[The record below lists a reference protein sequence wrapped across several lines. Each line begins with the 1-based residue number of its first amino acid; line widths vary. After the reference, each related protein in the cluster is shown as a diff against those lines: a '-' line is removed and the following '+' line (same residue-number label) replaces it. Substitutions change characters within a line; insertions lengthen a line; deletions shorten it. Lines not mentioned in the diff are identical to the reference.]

1 MSKTQRAIGTAL
13 LSYGMS
19 GRVFHGPLL
28 AVNPGYA
35 VRKILKRSSKQR
47 EALFPGA
54 EIISSPEEVLNDPA
68 VELVIVN
75 TPNDTHFDYARRALR
90 AGKHVVV
97 EKPFTVT
104 VREADQLIEEA
115 RKADRLLTVF
125 QNRRL
130 DGDSLTVKKIL
141 NEGRLGRLV
150 EYEAHYDRYRPI
162 VDASTWK
169 ERNTPGAGILYNLGS
184 HLIDG
189 ALHLF
194 GVPKSVDARLGPQR
208 TGAMADDFYDI
219 RMEYAGLLVIL
230 KSSYLVCEPS
240 PRFILHGEKGSFIKY
255 GLDPQ
260 EQAMKEG
267 RLPQGADWGKDPEEY
282 WGTLTT
288 TVNGSLRRER
298 IETVRGDYP
307 GFYASLY
314 RSITESEPLAV
325 TAEQGRDVI
334 RIIEAVVQ
342 SAATNRA
349 VIPKE

>member
-1 MSKTQRAIGTAL
+1 MAENQRIIGTAL

-28 AVNPGYA
+28 AVSPAYA
-35 VRKILKRSSKQR
+35 VRKILKRSSRQR
-47 EALFPGA
+47 EALFPDS
-54 EIISSPEEVLNDPA
+54 EIASSLDEVLNDRA

-75 TPNDTHFDYARRALR
+75 TPNDTHFDYALRALR

-104 VREADQLIEEA
+104 VKEADQLIEEA
-115 RKADRLLTVF
+115 RKSGRLLTVF

-141 NEGRLGRLV
+141 SEGRLGRLV
-150 EYEAHYDRYRPI
+150 EYEAHYDRFRPV
-162 VDASTWK
+162 VDESTWK
-169 ERNTPGAGILYNLGS
+169 ERNIPGAGILYNLGS

-194 GVPKSVDARLGPQR
+194 GLPKRIDARLGR
-208 TGAMADDFYDI
+208 RRAGAVADDYFDV
-219 RMEYAGLLVIL
+219 RMEYDGLLVIL
-230 KSSYLVCEPS
+230 KSSYLVCEPG

-314 RSITESEPLAV
+314 RSITEGEPLAV

-334 RIIEAVVQ
+334 RVIEAVVQ
-342 SAATNRA
+342 SAGSKRA
-349 VIPKE
+349 VGVD

>member
-1 MSKTQRAIGTAL
+1 MSKTQRTIGTAL

-19 GRVFHGPLL
+19 GKVFHGPLL
-28 AVNPGYA
+28 AVSPGYA
-35 VRKILKRSSKQR
+35 VKKILKRSSSQP
-47 EALFPGA
+47 EGLFPQA
-54 EIISSPEEVLNDPA
+54 KIISSLDEALNDPA

-75 TPNDTHFDYARRALR
+75 TPNDTHFDYALRALR

-104 VREADQLIEEA
+104 VRDADQLIEEA
-115 RKADRLLTVF
+115 RRSGRLLTVY

-141 NEGRLGRLV
+141 NEGCLGSLV
-150 EYEAHYDRYRPI
+150 EYEAHYDRYRP
-162 VDASTWK
+162 VADASTWK
-169 ERNTPGAGILYNLGS
+169 ESSAPGAGILYNLGS

-194 GVPKSVDARLGPQR
+194 GMPMRVDARLGRQR
-208 TGAMADDFYDI
+208 TGAMADDFFDI
-219 RMEYAGLLVIL
+219 RMEYVGLLVIL
-230 KSSYLVCEPS
+230 KSSYLVCEAS
-240 PRFILHGEKGSFIKY
+240 PRFILHGEKGSFVKY

-260 EQAMKEG
+260 ELAMKEG
-267 RLPQGADWGKDPEEY
+267 KLPQGADWGKDPEEY

-314 RSITESEPLAV
+314 RSITEGEPLAV

-334 RIIEAVVQ
+334 RVIEAVVE
-342 SAATNRA
+342 SAGSRRA
-349 VIPKE
+349 VGVD